1 MSFFEA
7 IILGIIQG
15 VTEFLPVSSSG
26 HLIVAEKIFHAEAR
40 SDLLFEAVLHLGTLL
55 AVIAAFWSDWKIM
68 YNECTRLPSDLVK
81 NMKACIHNKIYET
94 DEVPYIKILHNPQR
108 KMFVMMIVSTIF
120 TAAVGYLFKNI
131 AGKVSHSVLAAGLGF
146 LITSVFLFVVDYWNY
161 GDRLPK
167 DSNFRQA
174 AVIGLLQGISVF
186 PGISRS
192 GITIT
197 AGRFFGFRKNYAIRY
212 SYLMSVPVIL
222 GAVLLELGNLKI
234 AGITWKMGLIYLCG
248 MLSASV
254 TGYFCIRILIRQLQK
269 QRFRIFAIYCALIGI
284 VSLVCNFML
293 PIS

>member
-120 TAAVGYLFKNI
+120 TAAVGYLFKDV
-131 AGKVSHSVLAAGLGF
+131 AGDVGDSVLAAGLGF
-146 LITSVFLFVVDYWNY
+146 V
-161 GDRLPK
+161 RL
-167 DSNFRQA
+167 D
-174 AVIGLLQGISVF
+174 
-186 PGISRS
+186 
-192 GITIT
+192 
-197 AGRFFGFRKNYAIRY
+197 
-212 SYLMSVPVIL
+212 
-222 GAVLLELGNLKI
+222 GNLSDL
-234 AGITWKMGLIYLCG
+234 T
-248 MLSASV
+248 
-254 TGYFCIRILIRQLQK
+254 
-269 QRFRIFAIYCALIGI
+269 
-284 VSLVCNFML
+284 
-293 PIS
+293 

>member
-26 HLIVAEKIFHAEAR
+26 HLIVAEKIFHVDTR
-40 SDLLFEAVLHLGTLL
+40 SDLLFEAVVHLGTLF

-68 YNECTRLPSDLVK
+68 YKECTRLPSDLGK
-81 NMKACIHNKIYET
+81 NLKACIHNKMYET

-120 TAAVGYLFKNI
+120 TAAVGYLFKDI

-146 LITSVFLFVVDYWNY
+146 LITSVFLFVVDYWIY

-167 DSNFRQA
+167 DSTFRQA

-197 AGRFFGFRKNYAIRY
+197 ASRFFGFRKNYAIRY
-212 SYLMSVPVIL
+212 SYMMSVPVIL

-248 MLSASV
+248 MLSAAV
-254 TGYFCIRILIRQLQK
+254 TGYFCIRILFRQLQK